1 MYLQQNNFGMLP
13 AKKIIAAVVIMFIA
27 VGALAQPP
35 KNQAKNTPVQKA
47 KLPKLT
53 SALGSRSDSAIV
65 SVDEASNLIAQ
76 PIKVTDDKKVGYTV
90 STFQCLYKRKGVTED
105 EVTGKVTPTSS
116 IVAKQFTG
124 ATLSSIWVN
133 TIQQQLQPGEEILFF
148 DIVAKDAQGK
158 LMFAPNIKLK
168 TQ

>member
-1 MYLQQNNFGMLP
+1 MLP
-13 AKKIIAAVVIMFIA
+13 AKKIIAAVVIMLISVA
-27 VGALAQPP
+27 ALAQPP
-35 KNQAKNTPVQKA
+35 KTPARGTPVQKF
-47 KLPKLT
+47 KPPKLT
-53 SALGSRSDSAIV
+53 SSLGTRSDSVIV
-65 SVDEASNLIAQ
+65 SVDEASNLISL
-76 PIKVTDDKKVGYTV
+76 PIKVTDDKKNNYTV
-90 STFQCLYKRKGVTED
+90 STFQCLYRRKGVTED

-124 ATLSSIWVN
+124 STLSTIWVT

-148 DIVAKDAQGK
+148 DIVAKDAQGR